1 MEYCLDLQFKIFS
14 LGVRRTDKFWSRSS
28 VLNINMIPSLWISGQ
43 KRPNTYFITSI
54 KNILH
59 WIFLLDHN
67 KTLFSDPKENKNIR
81 DWNFLA
87 KTIPRDRSRSPLGGN
102 LNHFKSHAMHD
113 QYYVI
118 YDNDHLVFKHE
129 FKEEMLNQTFV
140 NTDHKSAWKVS
151 TTFCPSQF

>member
-59 WIFLLDHN
+59 WIFVLDHN
-67 KTLFSDPKENKNIR
+67 KTFLSDPKDNKNIR

-102 LNHFKSHAMHD
+102 QIIF
-113 QYYVI
+113 Q
-118 YDNDHLVFKHE
+118 VFKII
-129 FKEEMLNQTFV
+129 LWV
-140 NTDHKSAWKVS
+140 NCQYW
-151 TTFCPSQF
+151 TFCIWNVWLIHTKYQIGSNPFFCNDDQ